1 MISLILS
8 ILAAALTI
16 YTILCFIYIIM
27 SWFPGLRFTAFGK
40 FITNACEPYMNLF
53 SRHGWLRFGNIDF
66 SPIISIGIL
75 SLLSS
80 ILGGIQASGRIYIG
94 GIIATII
101 GMIWS
106 IISSLFTILLLL
118 VFIRWIVLIINKNQT
133 SFNSGWNQ
141 IDSIINKFSYK
152 IARTF
157 TKNSFSYRKSL
168 LISWIAIAVVLF
180 AGNILFRI
188 LANLCYQLPF

>member
-1 MISLILS
+1 MISSILS

-40 FITNACEPYMNLF
+40 FITSACEPYMNLF
-53 SRHGWLRFGNIDF
+53 SRRGWLRFGNIDF
-66 SPIISIGIL
+66 SPIISIGLL
-75 SLLSS
+75 SLASS
-80 ILGGIQASGRIYIG
+80 ILGGIQASGRIYFG
-94 GIIATII
+94 GIIATILS
-101 GMIWS
+101 MIWN
-106 IISSLFTILLLL
+106 IASSLLTILLLL
-118 VFIRWIVLIINKNQT
+118 VFVRWIVLIINKNQT
-133 SFNSGWNQ
+133 SYDSGWNQ
-141 IDSIINKFSYK
+141 IDSIINKFTYN

-188 LANLCYQLPF
+188 LATLCFRLPF